1 MAVRTIGTDIK
12 LTGEKEFNAGMKAI
26 NSNLKTLRS
35 DMALTSAE
43 FVDNADSVEA
53 LTAKQKILRD
63 SVDQHREKVNA
74 LRQMYEKQVAAYGEN
89 SHGADKYKQALNNAT
104 VTLLK
109 ETAALQRNT
118 AALEQA
124 KAKADGMDKAAEE
137 ISEAA
142 DDVARS
148 AGTAADS
155 LDDMGD
161 KASKSK
167 DKLKGAAEGFGKIA
181 SGAAK
186 ASAAV
191 MAAGAALGGA
201 LLTKLVSFA
210 NETAEAAKAAS
221 EAGKPLTETQKQ
233 WLEYANQ
240 LDGLDYAVQNAKRS
254 LGEVLLPV
262 LSDLSTEG
270 TGFLNEFSRAM
281 DGAAGDSGK
290 QAKVLSD
297 YIIKGAALIR
307 EKLPEYAKLGKELFQ
322 NLGEGLEEA
331 GPEILDAGVDLV
343 LDLLNQ
349 IIEFAPELGTAGIM
363 LVEKLAQGIVEQGP
377 QAANSAVE
385 LVAALISGIG
395 QAAPDLIPAAVT
407 LVTQLVTALIENAP
421 QLLLAGI
428 ELVLGIIQ
436 GLFEGIGDLGSAAEE
451 LISAF
456 VEIWADRYGAF
467 TGMGGDVVR
476 GIWAGISAST
486 EWIYEKISGWVGDV
500 IAWIKQ
506 KLDIN
511 SPSGVAEREI
521 GVWFARGVGTGW
533 QKEMKNVN
541 KLIADSINTSFDV
554 PEISVRSRAY
564 LGRNY
569 ATPSG
574 KIVNLYFY
582 AKTITE
588 AEINMIVD
596 VVNRKLGDDL

>member
-43 FVDNADSVEA
+43 FADNADSVEA

-148 AGTAADS
+148 AGKAADS

-161 KASKSK
+161 KASKSES
-167 DKLKGAAEGFGKIA
+167 KLTGAVRGLKSAA
-181 SGAAK
+181 SVAAA

-191 MAAGAALGGA
+191 LAAGAALGGA
-201 LLTKLVSFA
+201 LLTNLITFA
-210 NETAEAAKAAS
+210 NEAAEAAKTAS
-221 EAGKPLTETQKQ
+221 EAGETLTESQQQ
-233 WLEYANQ
+233 WLAYANQ
-240 LDGLDYAVQNAKRS
+240 LEDLSGAAASAKS
-254 LGEVLLPV
+254 ALAGILLPV
-262 LSDLSTEG
+262 LSDLSEEG
-270 TGFLNEFSRAM
+270 TAFLNEFSRAM

-297 YIIKGAALIR
+297 YIIKGAALIK
-307 EKLPEYAKLGKELFQ
+307 EKLPEYAKLGKELFR

-436 GLFEGIGDLGSAAEE
+436 GLFEGIGDLGIAAEE

-486 EWIYEKISGWVGDV
+486 EWIYGKITGWVDDV
-500 IAWIKQ
+500 VAWIKA
-506 KLDIN
+506 KLGIE
-511 SPSGVAEREI
+511 SPSTVMRDEVGF
-521 GVWFARGVGTGW
+521 WMARGVGTGW